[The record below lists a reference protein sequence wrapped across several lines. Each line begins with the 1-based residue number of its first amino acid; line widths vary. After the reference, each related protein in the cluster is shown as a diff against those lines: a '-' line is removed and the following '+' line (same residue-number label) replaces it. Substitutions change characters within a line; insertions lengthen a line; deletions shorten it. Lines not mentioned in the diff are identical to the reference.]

1 MSNSPVTIIVPCK
14 NEQATIRSLLAAVYA
29 QTYPRGLMEVVIAD
43 GMSEDQTRVEIA
55 LFSQEH
61 PDLMVRVVDNPARV
75 IPTALNTALKAAQ
88 GEIILRLDAHSVPE
102 PDYVARSVEALQAGK
117 GENIGG
123 VWQIRPLR
131 KGWDAASIAAATAH
145 PLGVGDALYRYAT
158 QAAYVD
164 TVPFGCFW
172 RRTLEELGGYDET
185 LLTNEDYELNARIR
199 QRGGR
204 IWLDPAIRS
213 VYFAR
218 ATFGALARQYW
229 RYGYWKVQML
239 RRYPKTLRWRQALP
253 PVFVLSLV
261 GLAGLSLFWNL
272 AGWALLIEL
281 MLYLVV
287 LLAGA
292 LREARR
298 AKDWRLAVGIPA
310 AMMVMHLCWGSGFL
324 VGLFRRS

>member
-1 MSNSPVTIIVPCK
+1 MSNSLVTIIVPCK
-14 NEQATIRSLLAAVYA
+14 NEQATIRFLLEAVYS
-29 QTYPRGLMEVVIAD
+29 QTYPRAWIELVIAD
-43 GMSEDQTRVEIA
+43 GLSEDRTRAEIA
-55 LFSQEH
+55 RFSQEFT
-61 PDLMVRVVDNPARV
+61 DLKVIVVDNPRRA
-75 IPTALNTALKAAQ
+75 IPTALNVALKAAH

-123 VWQIRPLR
+123 VWQIRPRR
-131 KGWDAASIAAATAH
+131 KGMVAASIAAAAAH
-145 PLGVGDALYRYAT
+145 PLGVGDALYRYTT

-185 LLTNEDYELNARIR
+185 LMTNEDYELNTRIR

-204 IWLDPAIRS
+204 IWLDPSIRS

-218 ATFGALARQYW
+218 ATFGALAQQYW

-239 RRYPKTLRWRQALP
+239 RRYPGTLRWRQALP
-253 PVFVLSLV
+253 PIFVLSLL
-261 GLAGLSLFWNL
+261 GLAVLALFLQL
-272 AGWALLIEL
+272 ARWALLVEVA
-281 MLYLVV
+281 LYLVV

-292 LREARR
+292 SRTARR
-298 AKDWRLAVGIPA
+298 AGDWRLAAGIPVA
-310 AMMVMHLCWGSGFL
+310 IALMHLCWGSGFL
-324 VGLFRRS
+324 AGLFHRS